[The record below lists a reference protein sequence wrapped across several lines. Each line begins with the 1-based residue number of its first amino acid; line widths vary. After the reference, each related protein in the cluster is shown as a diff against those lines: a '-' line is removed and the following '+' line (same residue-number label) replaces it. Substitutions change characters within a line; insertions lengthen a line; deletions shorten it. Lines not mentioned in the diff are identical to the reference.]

1 MAAEALCE
9 IILKKAAGTV
19 CCGYKKGFRRELTYE
34 RYDRILRTRL
44 RKM

>member
-9 IILKKAAGTV
+9 IIFKKAAGTV
-19 CCGYKKGFRRELTYE
+19 YCRYKKGFRRELTYE